1 MMKATV
7 GAITNTEL
15 PGLDAS
21 AVKKFSDVGDGC
33 LLVAVWEVGSLAILW
48 DGRNHVDVN
57 LFTYVEDI
65 KIGDSFVNEFLRTI
79 PSFTTML
86 RDEQPRGTGRIVA
99 YQRDLEGNTEPHW
112 A

>member
-1 MMKATV
+1 
-7 GAITNTEL
+7 
-15 PGLDAS
+15 
-21 AVKKFSDVGDGC
+21 
-33 LLVAVWEVGSLAILW
+33 LAILW

-65 KIGDSFVNEFLRTI
+65 EIGDDFVTNFLLVI

-86 RDEQPRGTGRIVA
+86 RDEQPRGTGRNVA
-99 YQRDLEGNTEPHW
+99 YQRDLEGNAEPHW